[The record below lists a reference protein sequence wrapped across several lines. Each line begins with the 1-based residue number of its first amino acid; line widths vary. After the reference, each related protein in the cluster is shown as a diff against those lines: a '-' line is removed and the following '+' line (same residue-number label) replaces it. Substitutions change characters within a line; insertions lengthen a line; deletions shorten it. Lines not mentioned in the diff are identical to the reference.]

1 MLKPK
6 KAAPMPVKKAAPMP
20 VKKAAPMPVKKAAP
34 SMTTPGPGGIGF
46 PATNTNTGRT
56 VLPGP
61 ATGTIGT
68 TGFNPGAGASFDPKM
83 FSNGM
88 PTSPPRML
96 SSGPSP
102 TTNIGGSGG
111 TSGQIAGIRPG
122 ASFGMKKGGKVNK
135 MASGGITK
143 SASKRGDGIAQK
155 GKTKG
160 RMI

>member
-6 KAAPMPVKKAAPMP
+6 KVAPMP

-46 PATNTNTGRT
+46 PATNSNTGRT

-68 TGFNPGAGASFDPKM
+68 TGVTPGAGASFDPKM

-88 PTSPPRML
+88 PNT
-96 SSGPSP
+96 
-102 TTNIGGSGG
+102 SGG

-135 MASGGITK
+135 MASGGTTK
-143 SASKRGDGIAQK
+143 SASKRGDGIAQR

-160 RMI
+160 RMV